1 MNKIVEGIKKEPQ
14 KAAIVAGVAIATITC
29 TVCTVIMSRK
39 YISHLDQVYAVISE
53 HASEIV
59 IQSSKIAVKS

>member
-14 KAAIVAGVAIATITC
+14 KAAIVAGVAIATITF

-39 YISHLDQVYAVISE
+39 YISHLDQVYGVIAE